1 MSQIQAAVCHHFAK
15 PLQIETVELR
25 APLSNEV
32 EVQLGAVAIC
42 HSDIAFVEGAWGGD
56 LPAVYGHEAAGVVTE
71 VGDAV
76 QGSHRRR
83 SRGGDPT
90 PQLWTLPPTVPPVVQ
105 RSVKSPAIHSVH

>member
-76 QGSHRRR
+76 
-83 SRGGDPT
+83 RGVTVGDH
-90 PQLWTLPPTVPPVVQ
+90 VVEFWSKFG
-105 RSVKSPAIHSVH
+105 RKLGA